1 MNTRRSLLPI
11 IIALAI
17 LFTGCQSYT
26 AKEGKTR
33 LTLPPSPETTLVT
46 KYSVL
51 EAQRQEASAKE
62 EAQRQQA
69 LAKQEEEAQQLL
81 MEQKLSEEQRKQQ
94 EAWEQLTKAETEAR
108 AAIASLT
115 QEKQELQ
122 SQLAQ
127 LKAQLERTSTT
138 LSTKELTAEDLSTE
152 LTSIESRH
160 EELVRSFEQLS
171 YQKGE
176 LETLLSEQQLINEH
190 LQMALTQAEADHQ
203 TELSALIAA
212 HEQKIEQL
220 GATIRSLQTDNSL
233 LKAQLEEKTLTLE
246 EKVKLEQQ
254 RAEQVQKA
262 EQEEAERLEQLAL
275 EQERIARQEE
285 EQRLLKLALHQQIP
299 PLSELTYP
307 RLYTTD
313 QETIL
318 LEENAQLDVMLLTL
332 DDQMWD
338 SQEMAREVHAS
349 ISDLS
354 HPIIVATGHMQ
365 NVIDLVREMGQHAVL
380 VRGGAIISRL
390 PIVKTD
396 EYGASVQFSEKKTVR
411 ISVANLPEYEVLKAF
426 QAKDDWQSIQ
436 KQVSAERLATLETI
450 TATGSVTEP
459 TIIGA
464 SLYEPSHQDWNTFS
478 PVTYRQIDYL
488 WPLTAQLEE
497 EQFYDVYRATHF
509 SSATDAGNTLLKGDL
524 KERVDYL
531 FSRKLLP
538 LTSTMLTIGGESVP
552 DEQGIARYGL
562 VASFLVP

>member
-1 MNTRRSLLPI
+1 MNTRRSLLLILI
-11 IIALAI
+11 ILVI
-17 LFTGCQSYT
+17 LVTGCQSYT

-33 LTLPPSPETTLVT
+33 LTLPAGQEAPLVT

-51 EAQRQEASAKE
+51 EAQKQE
-62 EAQRQQA
+62 A

-81 MEQKLSEEQRKQQ
+81 LEQKLAEEQRKQQ
-94 EAWEQLTKAETEAR
+94 EAWEQLTNAEAEAR
-108 AAIASLT
+108 AAIDSLT

-122 SQLAQ
+122 TQLAQ
-127 LKAQLERTSTT
+127 LKAQLDRTSTT
-138 LSTKELTAEDLSTE
+138 LSTKELTAEGLSTE

-190 LQMALTQAEADHQ
+190 LQMALTQAQADHQ

-262 EQEEAERLEQLAL
+262 EQEEAERLHQLAL
-275 EQERIARQEE
+275 EQERLARQEE
-285 EQRLLKLALHQQIP
+285 EQKLLQLALHQQIP

-313 QETIL
+313 KETIL
-318 LEENAQLDVMLLTL
+318 LDENAQLDIMLLTL

-338 SQEMAREVHAS
+338 SQEMVREVNAS

-354 HPIIVATGHMQ
+354 YPIIVATGHMQ
-365 NVIDLVREMGQHAVL
+365 NVIDLVREMGQHAIL

-411 ISVANLPEYEVLKAF
+411 VSVANLPEYEVLEAF
-426 QAKDDWQSIQ
+426 QAKGDWQTIQ
-436 KQVSAERLATLETI
+436 KQISPERLAALKAI
-450 TATGSVTEP
+450 TAKGPVTEP

-497 EQFYDVYRATHF
+497 DQFYDVYRATHF
-509 SSATDAGNTLLKGDL
+509 SSATDAGNTLFKGDL